1 MYFYVSLLQFIS
13 DYNGE
18 DRFMTRIGVGGLIN
32 MDKLKQTHHVLNDI
46 ALFHYHAKQQIETV
60 NSRSEEI
67 EFFPLNGFC
76 FSDLLQILIEL
87 SFLDCSSKCFRS
99 RCY

>member
-1 MYFYVSLLQFIS
+1 
-13 DYNGE
+13 
-18 DRFMTRIGVGGLIN
+18 MTRIGVGGLIN

-67 EFFPLNGFC
+67 EFSPLNTFC
-76 FSDLLQILIEL
+76 F
-87 SFLDCSSKCFRS
+87 FRS
-99 RCY
+99 TSDRVIILALLFQIFPRKYN

>member
-67 EFFPLNGFC
+67 EFFPLNGF

-87 SFLDCSSKCFRS
+87 SFLHCSSKCFPS